1 MHEISK
7 GKCDSFIQ
15 AYKHHKCTRGGGG
28 GGGTGN
34 SFKFSSMIIV

>member
-15 AYKHHKCTRGGGG
+15 AYKHHKCTPSAGGGG
-28 GGGTGN
+28 RAQVIHL
-34 SFKFSSMIIV
+34 SSLV